1 VIVCKEKDK
10 KEGKTWT
17 DEVRKM
23 HEDVVCSSEQAIN
36 LLELDKSKQLQ
47 KKAEFFKVIDEEVTE
62 QHAGDMHLIYAEENQ
77 DSQAN
82 DVNVSEF
89 FSETEDEDRS

>member
-1 VIVCKEKDK
+1 
-10 KEGKTWT
+10 
-17 DEVRKM
+17 M
-23 HEDVVCSSEQAIN
+23 HEVVVCSGQQAIN

-47 KKAEFFKVIDEEVTE
+47 KKAEFFKVIDQGVTD

-77 DSQAN
+77 NSQAN

-89 FSETEDEDRS
+89 FSDTEDEDRP